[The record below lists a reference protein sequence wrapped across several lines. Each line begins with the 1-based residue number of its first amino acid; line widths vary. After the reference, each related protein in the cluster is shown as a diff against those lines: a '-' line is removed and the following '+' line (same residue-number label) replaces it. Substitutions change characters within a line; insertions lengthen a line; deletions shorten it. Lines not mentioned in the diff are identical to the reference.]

1 MTVDEERLLADL
13 MRHAQQGDQAM
24 YADLLARLTG
34 FARRYARGRLGDV
47 PWIDDVVQ
55 ETLVTIHR
63 ARHTCDTSRPFA
75 PWFYAIVSSRLID
88 AVRRERRI
96 AGRELGTDVLPE
108 ARSDDRPRAEDAVDV
123 EAIRSAVAALPRRQR
138 QVIEGLKYRDESVR
152 DVADR
157 LGMSESAVKVTAHRG
172 YKILRRLLG
181 GRPRAD

>member
-1 MTVDEERLLADL
+1 VTVDEERHLAGL
-13 MRHAQQGDQAM
+13 MRRAQEGDQVT
-24 YADLLARLTG
+24 YADLLGRLTS
-34 FARRYARGRLGDV
+34 FARRYARGKLGDV

-55 ETLVTIHR
+55 ETLLTIHR
-63 ARHTCDTSRPFA
+63 ARHTCDTTRPFA

-108 ARSDDRPRAEDAVDV
+108 GRAGDRPRAEDAVDV
-123 EAIRSAVAALPRRQR
+123 EAIRAAVATLPVRQR

-152 DVADR
+152 DVAER
-157 LGMSESAVKVTAHRG
+157 LGMSESSVKVTAHRG
-172 YKILRRLLG
+172 YKMLKRLLG